1 LTVGRV
7 LFDEAAIAQRVADLA
22 AEIAAAMPA
31 ELLAIGVLKGGFIF
45 LADLVRALDRRG
57 ARPEVEFMRLS
68 SYGRSRES
76 SGSVRLL
83 GEPPVPLVGRE
94 VLLVDDIADTGVSLE
109 YARSFLL
116 QRGARRV
123 LTCVLLDKPSRRKV
137 PFVPDFVGFVVGD
150 EFVVGYGLDDGERY
164 RHLPY
169 LAVAE
174 ANNDEA

>member
-1 LTVGRV
+1 MGRI
-7 LFDEAAIAQRVADLA
+7 LFDEATIARRVAALA
-22 AEIAAAMPA
+22 VEIAAALPA

-45 LADLVRALDRRG
+45 LADLVRALDRLG

-83 GEPPVPLVGRE
+83 GEPPVPFAGRD
-94 VLLVDDIADTGVSLE
+94 VLLVDDIADSGVSLD
-109 YARSFLL
+109 YARTFLL
-116 QRGARRV
+116 QRGAARV

-137 PFVPDFVGFVVGD
+137 PFVADFVGFPVGD
-150 EFVVGYGLDDGERY
+150 EFVVGYGLDDGERH

-169 LAVAE
+169 LAVASVAGEE
-174 ANNDEA
+174 A